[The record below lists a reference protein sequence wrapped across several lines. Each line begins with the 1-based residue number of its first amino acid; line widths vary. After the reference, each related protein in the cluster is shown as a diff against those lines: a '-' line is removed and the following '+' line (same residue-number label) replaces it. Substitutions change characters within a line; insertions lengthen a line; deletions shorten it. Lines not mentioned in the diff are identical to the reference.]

1 MNAEDAWRPR
11 TLAPEEAEEIAAELD
26 EADLEQ
32 GRLETVCAKWVMDE
46 AHTLSD
52 AAAQLRDFADWLIEL
67 ELDGW
72 QLIEP
77 VDGGHGHIVNRDPEK
92 RISERV

>member
-32 GRLETVCAKWVMDE
+32 GRLETFGGFGGLCVARTRD
-46 AHTLSD
+46 LSD
-52 AAAQLRDFADWLIEL
+52 VNAAL
-67 ELDGW
+67 
-72 QLIEP
+72 
-77 VDGGHGHIVNRDPEK
+77 
-92 RISERV
+92 